1 MIFLFLIPP
10 IISGNVFDNT
20 ALMVPKDPQPNQL
33 QPCTTVRT
41 EHLSQLSGDY
51 SQGRLA
57 LHSSRIIHEIV
68 THLLFILPL
77 EKNIYYSDSQ
87 EQFITFVS
95 FQETFQYTPMA
106 LPADYVRACH
116 PVLFLKQKDSFLCK
130 NTTMIKFNLIDCAA
144 MLQTSVQLVI
154 PVNEELLKPL
164 SEGIIL
170 HATKQL
176 GGPILF
182 HDINKR
188 EITCVGIVAQ
198 PYLNILNNILI
209 SSAAVFHH
217 YELVLSSLFPNPE
230 CPNMVFNIPSDYFSI
245 YFDKFPRIL
254 AVILENYVL
263 TPMICVQLL
272 HNKDS
277 RTNRGSGSLDNLFQW
292 VFGDTPK
299 RVYDLE
305 TIEMKHLVKINR
317 LIDQSVETSLSIDKN
332 AKELSDILSYVR
344 ND

>member
-1 MIFLFLIPP
+1 
-10 IISGNVFDNT
+10 
-20 ALMVPKDPQPNQL
+20 
-33 QPCTTVRT
+33 
-41 EHLSQLSGDY
+41 
-51 SQGRLA
+51 
-57 LHSSRIIHEIV
+57 
-68 THLLFILPL
+68 
-77 EKNIYYSDSQ
+77 
-87 EQFITFVS
+87 
-95 FQETFQYTPMA
+95 
-106 LPADYVRACH
+106 
-116 PVLFLKQKDSFLCK
+116 
-130 NTTMIKFNLIDCAA
+130 

-209 SSAAVFHH
+209 SSAAVLHH

-277 RTNRGSGSLDNLFQW
+277 PN
-292 VFGDTPK
+292 
-299 RVYDLE
+299 
-305 TIEMKHLVKINR
+305 
-317 LIDQSVETSLSIDKN
+317 
-332 AKELSDILSYVR
+332 KERFWFIG
-344 ND
+344 